1 MALNITIRPCRPDE
15 CAAILDLW
23 KEAGSIPSVSDSIDV
38 LEGHL
43 KKDDDLLLVAEC
55 DNRIVG
61 TIMGGWDGWRG
72 NIYRLAV
79 LPDYQRQGI
88 GRAMVQEIERRLSL
102 RGARR
107 ISICVAR
114 EEDSAVD
121 FWEAL
126 KDMNYERDLRI
137 IRYVKSV

>member
-1 MALNITIRPCRPDE
+1 MTLNITIRPCHPDE

-23 KEAGSIPSVSDSIDV
+23 KEAGSIPSVSDSVDV
-38 LEGHL
+38 LERHL
-43 KKDDDLLLVAEC
+43 QKDDDLLLVAEY
-55 DNRIVG
+55 NSRLVG
-61 TIMGGWDGWRG
+61 TVMGGWDGWRG

-79 LPDYQRQGI
+79 LPDYRRKGI
-88 GRAMVQEIERRLSL
+88 GRALVQEIERRLSL

-107 ISICVAR
+107 ISICVAK

-126 KDMNYERDLRI
+126 KDMNYNRDLRI